1 MKESHVILNIHML
14 SFIFGPIFKPELI
27 LIAHQ
32 SRGKPTSA
40 MFFHIH
46 TYIDTENHAPQANH
60 LKNKLNKLIH
70 KQGNCHGPRLFLV
83 SYLF

>member
-1 MKESHVILNIHML
+1 MKESHAVLNIHML

-40 MFFHIH
+40 VFFHIH
-46 TYIDTENHAPQANH
+46 I
-60 LKNKLNKLIH
+60 
-70 KQGNCHGPRLFLV
+70 
-83 SYLF
+83 